1 MRIKKSRWLKKY
13 QEMAHENNINFLKN
27 KQIKLMSQHFIWSK
41 YVKYLDNYGRT
52 GFVLVTL
59 TCTNFPDKH

>member
-1 MRIKKSRWLKKY
+1 MRNEKSRWLKKY
-13 QEMAHENNINFLKN
+13 QEMAHENIINFLKK
-27 KQIKLMSQHFIWSK
+27 KQIKLMSQHFICSN

>member
-1 MRIKKSRWLKKY
+1 MSVKKSRWFNKY
-13 QEMAHENNINFLKN
+13 QEMAHGNVINFLKN
-27 KQIKLMSQHFIWSK
+27 KQIKLMSQHFILSN